1 MHVRRRR
8 GAAVLPAGSLELATR
23 LQRLSREGLWLLAGQ
38 LASFSGAL
46 ALVRL
51 LTVHL
56 NPAAYGHLALGLTL
70 AGLVNQVIVGGL
82 TQGIGRFYV
91 IAAERRDLR
100 GYLRASMVLLALASL
115 AVCTLAALV
124 SLGLHISDH
133 SRWIPLGLVVFCYAL
148 LTGWGGAMATLQN
161 SARQRALVAL
171 HTGVEPWLRVLLI
184 AGLLA
189 VLGPSP
195 VAVAWGYLL
204 AALLVCASQLRLL
217 LGWWRRERPVPGGLP
232 APASAWTREIWD
244 YSRPF
249 STWGLFSWAQQSSD
263 RWSLDHFA
271 ASADVAQ
278 YVVLYQLGYAPLG
291 MVTGLVSSLLGPVLF
306 QRVGA
311 ADDPGRNRQAHR
323 LTWRLTWLGLLGST
337 ILFVLACLLHRPLF
351 QLLVA
356 PAFRPVSIYFP
367 WLVLAGCLFTVGQI
381 LALQLMA
388 EKRNQE
394 LRLVKISTCIAAI
407 GLNVLAAK
415 LFGMPGVVGS
425 VILFSLAYLVWMVLL
440 CRSVNTVDANLP
452 APAETSLC

>member
-1 MHVRRRR
+1 MTRM
-8 GAAVLPAGSLELATR
+8 AAGR
-23 LQRLSREGLWLLAGQ
+23 LRRLSREGLWVLAGQ
-38 LASFSGAL
+38 VASFSGAL

-51 LTVHL
+51 LTGQL
-56 NPAAYGHLALGLTL
+56 SPSAYGHLALGLTL

-82 TQGIGRFYV
+82 TLGIGRYYA
-91 IAAERRDLR
+91 IAHERRDLG
-100 GYLRASMVLLALASL
+100 GYLRASTVLMGWASL
-115 AVCTLAALV
+115 AVLALAALV
-124 SLGLHISDH
+124 SLMLLLIGEG
-133 SRWIPLGLVVFCYAL
+133 RWIPLALVVFGYAL
-148 LTGWGGAMATLQN
+148 LSGWGGAMVTLQN

-171 HTGVEPWLRVLLI
+171 HTGVEPWLRLPLIVLL
-184 AGLLA
+184 LA
-189 VLGPSP
+189 LLGPSP
-195 VAVAWGYLL
+195 EAVAWSYLL
-204 AALLVCASQLRLL
+204 AALLVGASQLRLL
-217 LGWWRRERPVPGGLP
+217 LGWWQRERPAPGSQP
-232 APASAWTREIWD
+232 AAPAAWTREIWG
-244 YSRPF
+244 YSRPL

-263 RWSLDHFA
+263 RWALEHFA

-291 MVTGLVSSLLGPVLF
+291 MVTSLVSSLLGPVLF

-323 LTWRLTWLGLLGST
+323 LTWRITWLGLLGSAG
-337 ILFVLACLLHRPLF
+337 LFVLAYLLHRPLF

-367 WLVLAGCLFTVGQI
+367 WLVLAGGLFTVGQI

-394 LRLVKISTCIAAI
+394 LRLVKISTCIAAT
-407 GLNVLAAK
+407 GLNMLAAK

-440 CRSVNTVDANLP
+440 CRSISPGGAKPPAAANS
-452 APAETSLC
+452 SLC